1 MKRMKT
7 PSQSNRK
14 KKIIELYPETEKQ
27 LRIMAVSEG
36 YNLKS
41 YIEQILEDVVNE
53 DNELIRLSQ
62 VPGTEEIITQK
73 EMEDFINSLP
83 E

>member
-1 MKRMKT
+1 MKT
-7 PSQSNRK
+7 YSPLGRK
-14 KKIIELYPETEKQ
+14 KKIIELSPETEKQ

-41 YIEQILEDVVNE
+41 YIEHILEDMVNE
-53 DNELIRLSQ
+53 EEMLIKLSQ
-62 VPGTEEIITQK
+62 VQGTDEIVSDQ
-73 EMEDFINSLP
+73 EMNDFINSLP

>member
-1 MKRMKT
+1 MKT
-7 PSQSNRK
+7 PAHSNRK

-41 YIEQILEDVVNE
+41 YIEHILEDMVNE
-53 DNELIRLSQ
+53 DEELIRLSQ
-62 VPGTEEIITQK
+62 VPGTEEIISEK